1 LIQTAH
7 QLVSCNV
14 VLPHPRSDQSP
25 ILADSSH
32 SLFERAVYTTRMLK
46 EAAQGWLERR
56 VNSRNDVSCAVVL
69 LDHSNQLETAA
80 DWPRGGATDP
90 ELVAAARQAFT
101 DRRLVS
107 IQSSAGLV
115 VSKPLLNEGVVVGS
129 VAMRMSDTST
139 ANDSKLIQDKP
150 SGSETPA
157 IELASKIASTNA
169 VKKSAKVNPLAAF
182 KAMAISAGD
191 SYSLIDLMNAVIEID
206 TLEEAAATVA
216 SDLASRLEFDRISI
230 GLLDGRQ
237 AKVIGV
243 SHSADIQP
251 LESAVESI
259 RDLMDEAIDQATDVV
274 FPASEEH
281 RNQIIISHNEHS
293 ARHGSA
299 QILSFLLVY
308 KQSIVGAIVCERKD
322 FMPITQDQLATL
334 KSAAQTIGPV
344 LELKRDLGRS
354 AYFRFRARLTH
365 WWGQLSSTQDRAL
378 KIGIGLLAIVLI
390 ALPLIPMRYHLG
402 ADAKLEGEFQRA
414 LVAPTDGYLK
424 AVYVRPGDLVK
435 QGQLLAELSDEDFLL
450 EKRRLESELL
460 RHEAS
465 FGEALGKQDRAQ
477 VLSANARASEA
488 RSQLQLVE
496 QQISRS
502 AILAPIDGVITKGDL
517 KQKLGAP
524 LKRGEA
530 LFSVAPATGFRVI
543 IAVPDRKIDQI
554 KVGQNGRLVLSA
566 LPKSEFV
573 FVVSQI
579 VPIAT
584 QRDGKNVFEVEGK
597 LTVADDAMLRPGM
610 EGVVK
615 IDAPAQSTYE
625 RLGSQFFDWLKIVFW
640 SWSL

>member
-1 LIQTAH
+1 
-7 QLVSCNV
+7 
-14 VLPHPRSDQSP
+14 
-25 ILADSSH
+25 
-32 SLFERAVYTTRMLK
+32 MLK

-56 VNSRNDVSCAVVL
+56 VHSRNDVSGAVVL
-69 LDHSNQLETAA
+69 LDQLNQLETAA
-80 DWPRGGATDP
+80 DWPKGGVNDP
-90 ELVAAARQAFT
+90 ELVAAARQAFV

-107 IQSSAGLV
+107 IKSARGLV
-115 VSKPLLNEGVVVGS
+115 VSKPLLNQGVVVGS
-129 VAMRMSDTST
+129 VAMRMADLNA
-139 ANDSKLIQDKP
+139 ANDSKLVKDNLP
-150 SGSETPA
+150 VTELAA
-157 IELASKIASTNA
+157 IEDMPKSSNDL
-169 VKKSAKVNPLAAF
+169 SAKRNAKINPSSAF
-182 KAMAISAGD
+182 KAMTLSAGD
-191 SYSLIDLMNAVIEID
+191 SYSLVDLMNAVIEID
-206 TLEEAAATVA
+206 TLEEAATTVA
-216 SDLASRLEFDRISI
+216 SDLASRLEFDRVSI

-281 RNQIIISHNEHS
+281 RNQIVISHNEHS

-308 KQSIVGAIVCERKD
+308 KQSIVGALVCERKN
-322 FMPITQDQLATL
+322 FMPITQDQLVSL

-354 AYFRFRARLTH
+354 MYFRLRARLLH
-365 WWGQLSSTQDRAL
+365 WWGQLSSTQDRSL
-378 KIGIGLLAIVLI
+378 KIGIGLLAAVLL
-390 ALPLIPMRYHLG
+390 ALPLIPMQYHLS

-424 AVYVRPGDLVK
+424 TVHVRPGDLVK

-477 VLSANARASEA
+477 VLSANARATEA

-502 AILAPIDGVITKGDL
+502 VILAPIDGVITKGDL

-543 IAVPDRKIDQI
+543 VAVPDRKIDQI
-554 KVGQNGRLVLSA
+554 KVGQKGRLVLTA

-573 FVVSQI
+573 FEVAQV

-584 QRDGKNVFEVEGK
+584 QRDGKNIFEVEGK
-597 LTVADDAMLRPGM
+597 LVVADDAMLRPGM
-610 EGVVK
+610 EGVAK
-615 IDAPAQSTYE
+615 IDAPPQSTYE

>member
-1 LIQTAH
+1 
-7 QLVSCNV
+7 
-14 VLPHPRSDQSP
+14 
-25 ILADSSH
+25 
-32 SLFERAVYTTRMLK
+32 MLK

-56 VNSRNDVSCAVVL
+56 VNSRNDVSGAVVL
-69 LDHSNQLETAA
+69 LDHLNQLETAA
-80 DWPRGGATDP
+80 DWPKGGVNDP
-90 ELVAAARQAFT
+90 ELVAAARQAFA
-101 DRRLVS
+101 DQRLVS
-107 IQSSAGLV
+107 IKSALGLV

-129 VAMRMSDTST
+129 VAMRMADMNA
-139 ANDSKLIQDKP
+139 ANDSKLLQEKQNA
-150 SGSETPA
+150 SEPTA
-157 IELASKIASTNA
+157 IEIKPKSLGDL
-169 VKKSAKVNPLAAF
+169 SAKKITKLKPLAAF
-182 KAMAISAGD
+182 KAMALVAGD
-191 SYSLIDLMNAVIEID
+191 SYSLVDLMNAVIEID
-206 TLEEAAATVA
+206 TLEEAATTVA
-216 SDLASRLEFDRISI
+216 SDLASRLEFDRVSI

-243 SHSADIQP
+243 SHSADIHQ

-259 RDLMDEAIDQATDVV
+259 RDLMDEAIDQGCDVV

-281 RNQIIISHNEHS
+281 RNQIVISHNEHS
-293 ARHGSA
+293 ARQGSA

-308 KQSIVGAIVCERKD
+308 KQSIVGALVCERKN
-322 FMPITQDQLATL
+322 FMPVTQDQHATL

-354 AYFRFRARLTH
+354 VYYRLRARLAH
-365 WWGQLSSTQDRAL
+365 WWGQLSSAQDRAL
-378 KIGIGLLAIVLI
+378 KIGIGLLAAVLL
-390 ALPLIPMRYHLG
+390 ALPLIPMQYHLS

-424 AVYVRPGDLVK
+424 AVHVRPGDLVK

-488 RSQLQLVE
+488 RSQLQLIE
-496 QQISRS
+496 QQILRA

-543 IAVPDRKIDQI
+543 VAVPDRKIDQI

-573 FVVSQI
+573 FSVSQI
-579 VPIAT
+579 VPIAI

-610 EGVVK
+610 EGVAK
-615 IDAPAQSTYE
+615 IDAPPQSTYE

>member
-1 LIQTAH
+1 
-7 QLVSCNV
+7 
-14 VLPHPRSDQSP
+14 
-25 ILADSSH
+25 
-32 SLFERAVYTTRMLK
+32 MLK

-56 VNSRNDVSCAVVL
+56 VHSRSDVSGAVVL
-69 LDHSNQLETAA
+69 LDHANQLETAA
-80 DWPRGGATDP
+80 DWPKGGVSDP
-90 ELVAAARQAFT
+90 ELVAAARQAFV

-107 IQSSAGLV
+107 LKSPSGLV

-129 VAMRMSDTST
+129 VAMRMSDTT
-139 ANDSKLIQDKP
+139 AANDSKLVQENAALA
-150 SGSETPA
+150 ETSTIKSFA
-157 IELASKIASTNA
+157 KKSDDTASKKGTNS
-169 VKKSAKVNPLAAF
+169 KPIAAF
-182 KAMAISAGD
+182 KAMALTAGD
-191 SYSLIDLMNAVIEID
+191 SYSLVDLMNAVIEID

-216 SDLASRLEFDRISI
+216 SDLATRLEFDRVSL

-243 SHSADIQP
+243 SHSADIRP
-251 LESAVESI
+251 NESAVESI

-274 FPASEEH
+274 FPGSEDH
-281 RNQIIISHNEHS
+281 RNQIVISHNEHS

-299 QILSFLLVY
+299 QILSLLLIY
-308 KQSIVGAIVCERKD
+308 KQSIVGAMVCERKD
-322 FMPITQDQLATL
+322 FMPITPDQMTSL

-354 AYFRFRARLTH
+354 WYFKSRARVGH
-365 WWGQLSSTQDRAL
+365 WMGQLSSAQDRAL
-378 KIGIGLLAIVLI
+378 KVGIGLLLMTLL
-390 ALPLIPMRYHLG
+390 ALPMIPMQYHLS

-424 AVYVRPGDLVK
+424 TVLVRPGDLVK

-477 VLSANARASEA
+477 VLAANARASEA
-488 RSQLQLVE
+488 RSQLQLVD
-496 QQISRS
+496 QQIARA
-502 AILAPIDGVITKGDL
+502 AIVAPIDGVITRGDL

-554 KVGQNGRLVLSA
+554 KLGQNGRLVLSA
-566 LPKSEFV
+566 LPKNEFV
-573 FVVSQI
+573 FTVAQI
-579 VPIAT
+579 VPIAA
-584 QRDGKNVFEVEGK
+584 QREGKNVFEVEGK
-597 LTVADDAMLRPGM
+597 LNVTDDSMLRPGM
-610 EGVVK
+610 EGVAK
-615 IDAPAQSTYE
+615 IDAPPQSTYE
-625 RLGSQFFDWLKIVFW
+625 RIGSQFFDWLKIVFW
-640 SWSL
+640 SWTL